1 MNKQVILFY
10 FYLVAITFLQ
20 IGITM
25 QLPDLLPVND
35 TVISII
41 FMGIVTAAIYPIASI
56 GRKSND
62 GHTFVM
68 SAYITIG
75 LRFLLSLCF
84 ILYYKITRTSYEMGF
99 ILAFFISYILFTI
112 FEIYW
117 LTAKLR
123 PNLNE
128 KGSINEPNNH

>member
-1 MNKQVILFY
+1 MNFKFY
-10 FYLVAITFLQ
+10 FYLMGITLVQ
-20 IGITM
+20 IGIIL
-25 QLPDLLPVND
+25 QLPHLLPVQD

-41 FMGIVTAAIYPIASI
+41 FMGILTAAIYPIARI
-56 GRKSND
+56 GRKSSD
-62 GHTFVM
+62 GYTFVI

-75 LRFLLSLCF
+75 LRFLLSLSY
-84 ILYYKITRTSYEMGF
+84 IVYYKMTRTTYEMGF
-99 ILAFFISYILFTI
+99 ILAFFLSYILFTL

-128 KGSINEPNNH
+128 KGSINEPNNY